1 MAEFDLHLDGRVMSA
16 SFPKLRRLGVG
27 KTKQK
32 IYTDDRIAEYSCLDG
47 EQKKKKKSTSSLAV
61 IRC

>member
-27 KTKQK
+27 KTKRK
-32 IYTDDRIAEYSCLDG
+32 YTPTTESQSSVVWTESKR
-47 EQKKKKKSTSSLAV
+47 KKRSQQVLSL
-61 IRC
+61 